1 MTTTDNVNFWLT
13 VVSIVVTTIS
23 IICTIL
29 SFKFAKK
36 AKQYKEETLTFKESL
51 DLLSLLSKFRNE
63 SQKFQDS
70 TREVDWYKGQNANLI
85 ISPFNEVLLSFGN
98 YYHLMKDMEGIKDKV
113 HSLQS
118 AIQGYSS
125 FTNSTQKKINKL
137 IIDITESLQN
147 EIQKITVSSQ
157 FRAME

>member
-1 MTTTDNVNFWLT
+1 MTITDNVNFWIT
-13 VVSIVVTTIS
+13 VVSIVFTIIS

-29 SFKFAKK
+29 SFRFAKK

-70 TREVDWYKGQNANLI
+70 TRESDWYKGQNAYLI

-98 YYHLMKDMEGIKDKV
+98 YYHLMKDVGVIKTKV

-118 AIQGYSS
+118 TIQVYST
-125 FTNSTQKKINKL
+125 FTSSTQKKINRL
-137 IIDITESLQN
+137 ITDITELLQN
-147 EIQKITVSSQ
+147 EIQNMTHEMVVK
-157 FRAME
+157 

>member
-1 MTTTDNVNFWLT
+1 MTITDNVNFWIT
-13 VVSIVVTTIS
+13 VVSIVFTIIS

-29 SFKFAKK
+29 SFRFAKK
-36 AKQYKEETLTFKESL
+36 AKQYKEETLTFKESH

-70 TREVDWYKGQNANLI
+70 TRESDWYKGQNAYLI

-98 YYHLMKDMEGIKDKV
+98 YYHLMKDVGVIKTKV

-118 AIQGYSS
+118 TIQVYST
-125 FTNSTQKKINKL
+125 FTSSTQKKINRL
-137 IIDITESLQN
+137 ITDITELLQN
-147 EIQKITVSSQ
+147 EIQNMTHEMVVK
-157 FRAME
+157 

>member
-1 MTTTDNVNFWLT
+1 MTITDNVNFWIT
-13 VVSIVVTTIS
+13 VVSIVFTIIS

-29 SFKFAKK
+29 SFRFAKK

-70 TREVDWYKGQNANLI
+70 TRESDWYKGQNAYLI

-98 YYHLMKDMEGIKDKV
+98 YYHLMKDVGVIKTKV

-118 AIQGYSS
+118 TIQVYST
-125 FTNSTQKKINKL
+125 FTSSTQKKS
-137 IIDITESLQN
+137 ID
-147 EIQKITVSSQ
+147 
-157 FRAME
+157 

>member
-1 MTTTDNVNFWLT
+1 MTITDNVNFWIT
-13 VVSIVVTTIS
+13 VVSIVFTIIS

-29 SFKFAKK
+29 SFRFAKK

-70 TREVDWYKGQNANLI
+70 TRESDWYKGQNAYLI

-98 YYHLMKDMEGIKDKV
+98 YYHLMKDAEEIKSKV
-113 HSLQS
+113 HSLQKN
-118 AIQGYSS
+118 IQAYST
-125 FTNSTQKKINKL
+125 FTSSTQKKINRL
-137 IIDITESLQN
+137 ITDITELLQN
-147 EIQKITVSSQ
+147 EIQNMTHEMVVK
-157 FRAME
+157 